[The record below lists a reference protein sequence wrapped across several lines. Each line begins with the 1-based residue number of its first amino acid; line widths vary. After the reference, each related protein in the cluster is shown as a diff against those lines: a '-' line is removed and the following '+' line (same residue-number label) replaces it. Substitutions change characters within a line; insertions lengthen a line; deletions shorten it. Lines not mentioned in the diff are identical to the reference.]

1 VGFLL
6 FVVVFSAVGI
16 AVVLLRNRR
25 PTSTEHSIREFER
38 GRQALAPGD
47 RSPRRRGLR

>member
-6 FVVVFSAVGI
+6 FVVVFSTIGI

-38 GRQALAPGD
+38 GRRALAPGT
-47 RSPRRRGLR
+47 RPPKRRGLR